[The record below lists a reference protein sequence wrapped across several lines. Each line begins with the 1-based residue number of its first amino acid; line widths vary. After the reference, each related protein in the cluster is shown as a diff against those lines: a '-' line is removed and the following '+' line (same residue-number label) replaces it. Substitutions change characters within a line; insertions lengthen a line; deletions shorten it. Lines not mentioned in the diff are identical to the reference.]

1 MEDLQDKIIELMD
14 LFDDEV
20 VTTADKIDRPQ
31 QALDREAYKD
41 FMDRNPMAGGGM
53 LVQPSADGSRPGYAK
68 DKKKAG
74 KGSLYKSGDNGWY
87 VSFGDRNKGN
97 FIGQYFGAKQYGS
110 VAKAKKAAENFRAET
125 AKDYVTLQTKPGIK
139 QPAAEKAI
147 QELLDEGAEITTK
160 NILDKMPKK
169 MVKEGVSDSVLD
181 KAKKKFPNLDFKP
194 VDRTDVFIK
203 APKDIARVKKLIEDG
218 LPMKEIQAE
227 GYDPKFIRRVA
238 RVNELKIAETSYDYY
253 KNVKKITNDLT
264 KLGKNKKIID
274 AFENGTVSNK
284 LLEQVG
290 KVTKSKDPFYDSRLL
305 FKLAEYYEGSLEEW
319 YKPKLDA
326 PTENQKLSADKVIR
340 SSATF
345 QGGKRNGYAYQ
356 SDLYKWGAK
365 QIDQVLDLP
374 LGTFKSIQE
383 DIAKVLPSGISLDEV
398 FGVKSSGRYSPIE
411 GILTNPLESG
421 ANVDKG
427 SFVDNVK
434 SNYQKQLVDAS
445 GNPKKQKEILKDYND
460 VVQKSKVRYPDVEF
474 PNYKVGQPPN
484 KTIKGFN
491 KLPPLIQKKLLEN
504 YERTGI
510 SPITKKATSIFDIA
524 KATGS
529 KTFGKLDESVQA
541 SLSNITSKQEKIILN
556 NLQINSKLK
565 ECKIPAAD
573 GGRIGFANSI
583 KCIEDGLNETRKAAA
598 AGDKKAARQL
608 VETAEA
614 ASKGG
619 RLLKN
624 LLGPGALLGEAVFEG
639 AIIGNKLLEGK
650 PLKQAWAESYLSY
663 LDPRKYSGE
672 LDPTLL
678 QREQMLESTADKNIL
693 QSGFD
698 AQDRISAFNK
708 ARRDEELAEIR
719 QRPDQLMTEAER
731 EKLRAY
737 EKQSSPFIKD
747 SQLQKDA
754 DIISSEAFKDASN
767 IAQEYIQGQEGQRMF
782 PFNKFKQS
790 IGGFESGEAKDFRR
804 RKEEEMKNL
813 YKQYSDDEVRSFLKQ
828 SLGTNDDALIDKYL
842 ELTGVTKRITPAVT
856 TTLSGLDV
864 LRTGDQIQQSLGRI
878 ADAGGVANLARG
890 GRAGFKVGK
899 LAKLKKSKVREDVK
913 NIIDDSIKKQ
923 EEREFSP
930 NLDLD
935 ALIKK
940 TLNEDFL
947 DKKDTIIDTLNAKIA
962 RERKNFPYNQQVFEE
977 PSQLE
982 FYNDII
988 KSNFKTKTGPFFDY
1002 QKRKN
1007 KAGGGLLKQAG
1018 DRSGP
1023 PPESGPNS
1031 QGLQGLLNRV
1041 KKV

>member
-1 MEDLQDKIIELMD
+1 MTPKEYKEMMNYLTRSGIRKQIKFASDIARPDPKPRVKEIEL
-14 LFDDEV
+14 FN
-20 VTTADKIDRPQ
+20 AFNK
-31 QALDREAYKD
+31 
-41 FMDRNPMAGGGM
+41 RNPMAGGGM

-68 DKKKAG
+68 PKKKAG
-74 KGSLYKSGDNGWY
+74 KGSLYKSGKNGWY
-87 VSFGDRNKGN
+87 VSFGDRNKDN
-97 FIGQYFGAKQYGS
+97 FIGQYFGAKEYGS

-125 AKDYVTLQTKPGIK
+125 AENYVTLPTKPNIK
-139 QPAAEKAI
+139 TSAAEEAI
-147 QELLDEGAEITTK
+147 QKLLDEGTEITTK

-169 MVKEGVSDSVLD
+169 IVKQGVSDAVLV
-181 KAKKKFPNLDFKP
+181 KAKNKFPNLDFKP
-194 VDRTDVFIK
+194 VDRTDTFVK

-238 RVNELKIAETSYDYY
+238 RVNELKIAETSYEYY

-264 KLGKNKKIID
+264 KLGKNKKIIN

-326 PTENQKLSADKVIR
+326 PTENQKLNADKVIK

-365 QIDQVLDLP
+365 QIDQVLGVP

-427 SFVDNVK
+427 TYVDNLK
-434 SNYQKQLVDAS
+434 SNYQSQLIEAAGDA
-445 GNPKKQKEILKDYND
+445 KKQKEILKVYND
-460 VVQKSKVRYPDVEF
+460 AIKKSKVRYPDVEF
-474 PNYKVGQPPN
+474 PNYKVGAPPN

-504 YERTGI
+504 YKRTGI

-583 KCIEDGLNETRKAAA
+583 KCIEDGLNETRKKAA

-624 LLGPGALLGEAVFEG
+624 VLGPGALLGEAVFEG
-639 AIIGNKLLEGK
+639 ALIGNRLLEGK

-672 LDPTLL
+672 LDPTLM
-678 QREQMLESTADKNIL
+678 QREQMLESTADKDIL
-693 QSGFD
+693 RSGFA
-698 AQDRISAFNK
+698 AQDQLSAFNK
-708 ARRDEELAEIR
+708 ALQDRELAKAR
-719 QRPDQLMTEAER
+719 GRTDQYNVAAADAR
-731 EKLRAY
+731 EQGRFAD
-737 EKQSSPFIKD
+737 QS
-747 SQLQKDA
+747 A

-767 IAQEYIQGQEGQRMF
+767 IAQEYIQGQQGQRMF
-782 PFNKFKQS
+782 PYNQFKQS
-790 IGGFESGEAKDFRR
+790 IGRFESGEAKDFRR

-813 YKQYSDDEVRSFLKQ
+813 YTQYSDDEIRQYLKQ

-842 ELTGVTKRITPAVT
+842 NLTGVTERITPAVT
-856 TTLSGLDV
+856 RTLSGLDKI
-864 LRTGDQIQQSLGRI
+864 RSDMQEYEAMQRI
-878 ADAGGVANLARG
+878 ADAGGVANLAG
-890 GRAGFKVGK
+890 GGIAK
-899 LAKLKKSKVREDVK
+899 LAGVD
-913 NIIDDSIKKQ
+913 Q
-923 EEREFSP
+923 
-930 NLDLD
+930 
-935 ALIKK
+935 
-940 TLNEDFL
+940 
-947 DKKDTIIDTLNAKIA
+947 
-962 RERKNFPYNQQVFEE
+962 
-977 PSQLE
+977 
-982 FYNDII
+982 
-988 KSNFKTKTGPFFDY
+988 
-1002 QKRKN
+1002 
-1007 KAGGGLLKQAG
+1007 
-1018 DRSGP
+1018 GP

-1031 QGLQGLLNRV
+1031 QGLQGLMKRV
-1041 KKV
+1041 RNL